1 MNMRPNK
8 MTPTISEVL
17 LSIGY
22 DVTTSTDIPTG
33 NIVPLNQ
40 WLRTTRGAVD
50 KGNHASNRK
59 SDRAKIL
66 GKSAKIEK
74 SNKAGVL
81 TAVAYLSPFTESG
94 VNLCAMATRG
104 CAESCLGH
112 TTRRMAWTTSRIARI
127 ERSLRYQLY
136 REEFMHD
143 LRCELR
149 DHRKKAD
156 KLGMRHAV
164 RLNGSTDILWER
176 TGIMEEFP
184 DVQFYDYTKYRW
196 NQRKVPANYHLTFS
210 ISERPSSYKEAM
222 AWLSAGHNAALVVRN
237 ELQVRWAIAM
247 GWRGFPAI
255 DGDETDIRFDDPA
268 GHVVTLKAKGAAK
281 YDKSGFVQDID
292 TTITLA
298 A

>member
-1 MNMRPNK
+1 MNPS
-8 MTPTISEVL
+8 IVEVL
-17 LSIGY
+17 RGIGY

-33 NIVPLNQ
+33 NRVPLNQ
-40 WLRTTRGAVD
+40 WLRSTRGAIN
-50 KGNHASNRK
+50 KRNHASKRK
-59 SDRAKIL
+59 VDRAKIL

-94 VNLCAMATRG
+94 INLCAMATRG

-112 TTRRMAWTTSRIARI
+112 TTRRMAWNTSKIARI
-127 ERSLRYQLY
+127 KRSLRYQLY
-136 REEFMHD
+136 REEFMAD
-143 LRCELR
+143 LRVELR
-149 DHRKKAD
+149 SHRKKAD

-176 TGIMEEFP
+176 TGIIQEFS

-196 NQRKVPANYHLTFS
+196 SQRKVPANYHLTFS

-237 ELQVRWAIAM
+237 ERQARFTVAM

-268 GHVVTLKAKGAAK
+268 GHIVTLYAKGAAK
-281 YDKSGFVQDID
+281 YDKSGFVKDIN
-292 TTITLA
+292 TEAVVVA